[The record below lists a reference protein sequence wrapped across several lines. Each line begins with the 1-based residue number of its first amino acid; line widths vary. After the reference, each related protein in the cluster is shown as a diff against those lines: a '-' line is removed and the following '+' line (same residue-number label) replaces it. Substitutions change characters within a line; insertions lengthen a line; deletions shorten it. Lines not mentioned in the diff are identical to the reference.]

1 MATKVV
7 IKDVIGSYVYLR
19 EAREN
24 QNGEKD
30 YSMHI
35 ILPKNHQ
42 QVEQIKK
49 AITEVAKEHFG
60 EKIKL
65 SMLKI
70 PLRDGDTEKE
80 NSPEYKNCYFFNAK
94 AKKQPQI
101 VNKYNE
107 FASEK
112 DLDDYCYSGA
122 TFCVSVNFYAFD
134 KNGNRGV
141 SAALNAVM
149 LRKQTERI
157 DGSVNAQAEFGEFAE
172 KPAQGG
178 DFGGLDDSEF
188 ADDGEDID
196 F

>member
-30 YSMHI
+30 YSMQI
-35 ILPKNHQ
+35 ILPKNHP

-70 PLRDGDTEKE
+70 PLRDGDTEKDT
-80 NSPEYKNCYFFNAK
+80 PEYQNCYFFNAK

-149 LRKQTERI
+149 LRKLHKLNLENLQKSQHKAVTLAALMI
-157 DGSVNAQAEFGEFAE
+157 ANLLTMAKILIFNCHV
-172 KPAQGG
+172 
-178 DFGGLDDSEF
+178 
-188 ADDGEDID
+188 
-196 F
+196 

>member
-1 MATKVV
+1 MSTKVV

-30 YSMHI
+30 YSMQI
-35 ILPKNHQ
+35 ILPKDHP

-149 LRKQTERI
+149 LRKQT
-157 DGSVNAQAEFGEFAE
+157 DAE
-172 KPAQGG
+172 KTDRAHRWQCKCT
-178 DFGGLDDSEF
+178 S
-188 ADDGEDID
+188 
-196 F
+196 

>member
-1 MATKVV
+1 MSTKVV

-30 YSMHI
+30 YSMQI
-35 ILPKNHQ
+35 ILPKNHP

-70 PLRDGDTEKE
+70 PLRDGDKEKDT
-80 NSPEYKNCYFFNAK
+80 PEYQNCYFFNAK

-122 TFCVSVNFYAFD
+122 TFCVSVNFLLVAFLT
-134 KNGNRGV
+134 
-141 SAALNAVM
+141 S
-149 LRKQTERI
+149 
-157 DGSVNAQAEFGEFAE
+157 F
-172 KPAQGG
+172 KP
-178 DFGGLDDSEF
+178 
-188 ADDGEDID
+188 
-196 F
+196 

>member
-30 YSMHI
+30 YSMQI
-35 ILPKNHQ
+35 ILPKNHP

-70 PLRDGDTEKE
+70 PLRDGDILTRKLK
-80 NSPEYKNCYFFNAK
+80 NSPKLLINTMNTQV
-94 AKKQPQI
+94 KKTWMI
-101 VNKYNE
+101 TVT
-107 FASEK
+107 AV
-112 DLDDYCYSGA
+112 LH
-122 TFCVSVNFYAFD
+122 
-134 KNGNRGV
+134 
-141 SAALNAVM
+141 SAYL
-149 LRKQTERI
+149 
-157 DGSVNAQAEFGEFAE
+157 
-172 KPAQGG
+172 
-178 DFGGLDDSEF
+178 
-188 ADDGEDID
+188 
-196 F
+196 

>member
-1 MATKVV
+1 MSTKVV

-30 YSMHI
+30 YSMQI
-35 ILPKNHQ
+35 ILPKNH
-42 QVEQIKK
+42 
-49 AITEVAKEHFG
+49 
-60 EKIKL
+60 L

-188 ADDGEDID
+188 SDDGEDID

>member
-30 YSMHI
+30 YSMQI
-35 ILPKNHQ
+35 ILPKNHP

-80 NSPEYKNCYFFNAK
+80 NIQKLLLFQCEGK
-94 AKKQPQI
+94 
-101 VNKYNE
+101 E
-107 FASEK
+107 
-112 DLDDYCYSGA
+112 
-122 TFCVSVNFYAFD
+122 T
-134 KNGNRGV
+134 
-141 SAALNAVM
+141 
-149 LRKQTERI
+149 T
-157 DGSVNAQAEFGEFAE
+157 
-172 KPAQGG
+172 
-178 DFGGLDDSEF
+178 
-188 ADDGEDID
+188 ADCEQV
-196 F
+196 

>member
-19 EAREN
+19 EPREN

-30 YSMHI
+30 YSMQI
-35 ILPKNHQ
+35 ILPKDHP

-70 PLRDGDTEKE
+70 PLRDGDKEKDT
-80 NSPEYKNCYFFNAK
+80 PEYQNCYFFNAK

-112 DLDDYCYSGA
+112 GP
-122 TFCVSVNFYAFD
+122 
-134 KNGNRGV
+134 G
-141 SAALNAVM
+141 
-149 LRKQTERI
+149 
-157 DGSVNAQAEFGEFAE
+157 
-172 KPAQGG
+172 
-178 DFGGLDDSEF
+178 
-188 ADDGEDID
+188 
-196 F
+196 

>member
-1 MATKVV
+1 MSTKVV

-30 YSMHI
+30 YSMQI
-35 ILPKNHQ
+35 ILPKNHPQ
-42 QVEQIKK
+42 
-49 AITEVAKEHFG
+49 
-60 EKIKL
+60 L

-70 PLRDGDTEKE
+70 PLRDGDTEKDT
-80 NSPEYKNCYFFNAK
+80 PEYQNCYFFNAK

>member
-1 MATKVV
+1 MSTKVV

-30 YSMHI
+30 YSMQI
-35 ILPKNHQ
+35 ILPKNHP

-70 PLRDGDTEKE
+70 PLRDGDTEKDT
-80 NSPEYKNCYFFNAK
+80 PEYQNCYFFNAK

-112 DLDDYCYSGA
+112 DLMHKLNLESSQKSQHRA
-122 TFCVSVNFYAFD
+122 VILV
-134 KNGNRGV
+134 
-141 SAALNAVM
+141 ALTTAN
-149 LRKQTERI
+149 LRMMVKI
-157 DGSVNAQAEFGEFAE
+157 
-172 KPAQGG
+172 
-178 DFGGLDDSEF
+178 
-188 ADDGEDID
+188 
-196 F
+196 

>member
-1 MATKVV
+1 MSTKVV

-30 YSMHI
+30 YSMQI
-35 ILPKNHQ
+35 ILPKDHP

-70 PLRDGDTEKE
+70 PLRDGDT
-80 NSPEYKNCYFFNAK
+80 
-94 AKKQPQI
+94 QPQI

>member
-1 MATKVV
+1 MSTKVV

-30 YSMHI
+30 YSMQI
-35 ILPKNHQ
+35 ILPKNHP
-42 QVEQIKK
+42 QV
-49 AITEVAKEHFG
+49 
-60 EKIKL
+60 
-65 SMLKI
+65 
-70 PLRDGDTEKE
+70 
-80 NSPEYKNCYFFNAK
+80 SPEYKNCYFFNAK

>member
-1 MATKVV
+1 M
-7 IKDVIGSYVYLR
+7 
-19 EAREN
+19 
-24 QNGEKD
+24 Q
-30 YSMHI
+30 I
-35 ILPKNHQ
+35 ILPKNHP

-70 PLRDGDTEKE
+70 PLRDGDKEKDT
-80 NSPEYKNCYFFNAK
+80 PEYQNC
-94 AKKQPQI
+94 
-101 VNKYNE
+101 
-107 FASEK
+107 
-112 DLDDYCYSGA
+112 CYSGA